1 MSTLSNSEVGRS
13 LEHIG
18 PTSSVE
24 GAMTRHCQS
33 MVHVEAPPD
42 AVFSYLDDHS
52 RLSAHMSKRSWMM
65 AGSRMA
71 LELDAAEGRAVG
83 SKIRLSGRVL
93 GLMLFVDEVV
103 IQRDPPE
110 RKVWE
115 TTSEPRLLI
124 IGRYRMGFEIQ
135 PIDSGSRLTVFIDYA
150 LPKAFP
156 ARWFGRIFGR
166 LYAQWC
172 TRRMVNEA
180 ALHFGTK

>member
-1 MSTLSNSEVGRS
+1 MSNSEVGRS
-13 LEHIG
+13 REHLG
-18 PTSSVE
+18 PTSSVKD
-24 GAMTRHCQS
+24 GLIHHCRS
-33 MVHVEAPPD
+33 TADVKSVPD

-65 AGSRMA
+65 AGSSMA

-83 SKIRLSGRVL
+83 SRIRLSGRVL

-124 IGRYRMGFEIQ
+124 IGRYRMGFEVQ

-150 LPKAFP
+150 LPPAFP
-156 ARWFGRIFGR
+156 AHWFGRIFGR

-172 TRRMVNEA
+172 TRRMTNEA